1 MNPAVFV
8 VMWSFCVH
16 AYKVCQVQ
24 RVLKVLSEI
33 TWNILAERNGA
44 VVWLEPK
51 AEPKATVSIPFV
63 KEVSERI
70 KRIFAK
76 RGTQVYFRSLEQH
89 QAKEGPR
96 DNKVVIYQIPCLD
109 CDKSYI
115 GETLKPGSRTI
126 RGAAR
131 MGRCRDQAGTA
142 QCRGWL
148 PDWLEW
154 EYGDRSREEV
164 LQKKSERCLVHAQ
177 VTNFN

>member
-1 MNPAVFV
+1 MLLEIRQTDISSVMNPAVFA
-8 VMWSFCVH
+8 VMWPFCVR
-16 AYKVCQVQ
+16 AYKYQMVRQVQ
-24 RVLKVLSEI
+24 RALKALSEI
-33 TWNILAERNGA
+33 TWNILAERHGA

-115 GETLKPGSRTI
+115 ETRWTLKTRLTDHQRSCQNREVQ
-126 RGAAR
+126 RS
-131 MGRCRDQAGTA
+131 
-142 QCRGWL
+142 GWH
-148 PDWLEW
+148 
-154 EYGDRSREEV
+154 STV
-164 LQKKSERCLVHAQ
+164 
-177 VTNFN
+177 